1 MSYYHADGTTRR
13 TDPITFCDG
22 LRERT
27 ESIGYDGQLS
37 GIKAFYTR
45 EGAKLAQQLFDTLP
59 GGTFDAL
66 LVEMLDIKA
75 SLLRVGHW
83 DGIKDVD

>member
-1 MSYYHADGTTRR
+1 MAEETGYYYADGTTKR
-13 TDPITFCDG
+13 TDPITFHDG
-22 LRERT
+22 LREKT
-27 ESIGYDGQLS
+27 ERIKELS
-37 GIKAFYTR
+37 KIKALYTC

-83 DGIKDVD
+83 DGAK